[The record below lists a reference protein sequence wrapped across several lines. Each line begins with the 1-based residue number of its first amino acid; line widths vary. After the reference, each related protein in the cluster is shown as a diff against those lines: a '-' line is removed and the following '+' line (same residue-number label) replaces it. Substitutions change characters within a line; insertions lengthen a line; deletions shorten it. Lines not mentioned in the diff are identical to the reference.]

1 MIKKLIKTLDKWFR
15 DYDRRHID
23 SYFKN
28 AKDIVDVE
36 RIMRELNRK
45 GNYIL

>member
-1 MIKKLIKTLDKWFR
+1 MFKKISEKFDQWVR

-23 SYFKN
+23 SYFKD
-28 AKDIVDVE
+28 AKDVVDVE

>member
-1 MIKKLIKTLDKWFR
+1 MFKKITKKLDQWAR
-15 DYDRRHID
+15 ECDRRHVD
-23 SYFKN
+23 SYFKD